1 MGNLLIREPLVSL
14 PLTIVTHA
22 GAFHSDEIMALVLLE
37 EFYLAQPLRFEALS
51 AEQTLA
57 VLQGGPRPAL
67 PPRLGPDGLE
77 DHRTGCWVVRTRNA
91 EHLEAA
97 CANPEVMV
105 LDVGGQHDAA
115 ALNFDHHQSSMTDCW
130 EDGTP
135 LSSTGLVWRWL
146 KEQGLLTIDPGEQLE
161 LEETLI
167 RPLDAH
173 DNGQAEFDVAGVCED
188 FNRLG
193 SDNDIQLHQFQKAMA
208 YVREVW
214 GNHRF
219 KAVARAQAR
228 PVLAQAWEQA
238 QERGERFVVLEES
251 LAYPDGTGLLK
262 SISNDQ
268 ALLLAIPGKGSRFS
282 VISVPENDR
291 FSIRCPLPEEWRGQM
306 DFDVELEGQPV
317 RLAFAHK
324 TGFMGVVQGSAQDVG
339 RVCRHVVERFE
350 VGYQPRRRAPGLR

>member
-1 MGNLLIREPLVSL
+1 MTQ

-37 EFYLAQPLRFEALS
+37 QFYLAQPLRFDSLS

-57 VLQGGPRPAL
+57 VLKGGARPAL
-67 PPRLGPDGLE
+67 PPVVGADGLE
-77 DHRTGCWVVRTRNA
+77 DHRTGCLVVRTRNA

-97 CANPEVMV
+97 CANPDV
-105 LDVGGQHDAA
+105 LVIDVGGAYEAA
-115 ALNFDHHQSSMTDCW
+115 QKNFDHHQGSMTETW

-146 KEQGLLTIDPGEQLE
+146 KAQGWLDIEATEQLE

-173 DNGQAEFDVAGVCED
+173 DNGQEEFDVAGVCED

-193 SDNDIQLHQFQKAMA
+193 SDNEVQLQQFQKALA

-214 GNHRF
+214 TNHRF

-238 QERGERFVVLEES
+238 HARGERFVVLEES

-262 SISNDQ
+262 SISNGQ
-268 ALLLAIPGKGSRFS
+268 ALLLGIPGKGQRCS
-282 VISVPENDR
+282 VISVSDTDR
-291 FSIRCPLPEEWRGQM
+291 FSIKCPLPEAWRGRM
-306 DFDVELEGQPV
+306 DFDVDLEGQSV

-324 TGFMGVVQGSAQDVG
+324 TGFMGVVLGDLAAAR
-339 RVCRHVVERFE
+339 RVCQHVVDQQELNH
-350 VGYQPRRRAPGLR
+350 QPRRRPAGPR